1 MNPLFQMN
9 PLLQA
14 CLGGVLLC
22 GVVVTLFSRLRS
34 RGKQVT
40 PEPTYLLQFP
50 PSRRHVL
57 GGLSALEKSILQQEV
72 APKTLH
78 ARALPSTRA
87 PDMAKDNQ
95 YTPTGFSTQEI
106 RALGRFPDY
115 ALLSGVRYPQPC
127 PADFDITRATFRPF
141 RPFRW
146 NYHQTMCMYLFGLFY
161 QHGKSDSTHG
171 ED

>member
-1 MNPLFQMN
+1 MSLDMDSLLHMH

-14 CLGGVLLC
+14 CLGGILICSIVA
-22 GVVVTLFSRLRS
+22 TLFSRLRS

-57 GGLSALEKSILQQEV
+57 GGLSALEKSILQHDV
-72 APKTLH
+72 APETLH
-78 ARALPSTRA
+78 ARALPSTRTQ
-87 PDMAKDNQ
+87 DLTKDNQ

-115 ALLSGVRYPQPC
+115 ALLSGVRYPNPC
-127 PADFDITRATFRPF
+127 SEDFDITKATFRPF

-146 NYHQTMCMYLFGLFY
+146 NYHQTMCMYTSL
-161 QHGKSDSTHG
+161 D
-171 ED
+171 